1 VITDIHRHKVNA
13 HGREETNGKDCCM
26 MTHHKGHSE
35 LKGLNPKQT
44 INVVYI

>member
-1 VITDIHRHKVNA
+1 
-13 HGREETNGKDCCM
+13 
-26 MTHHKGHSE
+26 MTHPSQNNKCITEVLDKGNSE